1 MFEPEEV
8 IRKNVQE
15 KAAGLDRDGV
25 YAQRRE
31 AQRRYD
37 ASMPGYCVELA
48 MRREQLDD
56 YVKEWQR
63 VLDEMTE
70 RGIERFLPVDEKA

>member
-1 MFEPEEV
+1 M
-8 IRKNVQE
+8 
-15 KAAGLDRDGV
+15 GLDRDGV
-25 YAQRRE
+25 SAQRRE

-48 MRREQLDD
+48 VRREQLDE

-70 RGIERFLPVDEKA
+70 RGIERFLPVDENA